1 MPSVELFVAIFVVG
15 VALSV
20 SYSVLHTAYEN
31 AERKVREARA
41 RYIDEECERLKNLEH
56 YDPEPRMNPY
66 AILGVPSTATQD
78 EIKTAY
84 RRLAMKHHP
93 DRGGA
98 LEEFQ
103 RIQDAYERLMK
114 PARCPECG
122 GKGTIKVKRG
132 AFIDTIKCPRCW
144 PT

>member
-20 SYSVLHTAYEN
+20 SYSVLHTAYED
-31 AERKVREARA
+31 AGRKVREARA
-41 RYIDEECERLKNLEH
+41 RYIDEECERLKNLKH
-56 YDPEPRMNPY
+56 YDPEPRMSPY

-93 DRGGA
+93 DRGGT

-103 RIQDAYERLMK
+103 RIHDAYERLTK
-114 PARCPECG
+114 PARCPECD

-132 AFIDTIKCPRCW
+132 AFIDTVKCPRCW